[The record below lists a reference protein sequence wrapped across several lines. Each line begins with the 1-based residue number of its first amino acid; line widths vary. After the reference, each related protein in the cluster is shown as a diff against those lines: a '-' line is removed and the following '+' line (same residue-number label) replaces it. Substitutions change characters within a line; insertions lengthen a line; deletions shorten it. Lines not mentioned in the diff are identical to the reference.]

1 MEVRNARCRAY
12 SSQLNGKG
20 LDDDPGPWT
29 PPPWAE
35 CGVEGETGGT
45 AKESG
50 KRLKLREQ
58 GHRGIALGDGRT
70 GAEPTV
76 QFLPTA
82 TMQRGHQMTPRRQD
96 LAKRELNSPM
106 QTSISLSK
114 SPGHLRIPSYMSK
127 KDY

>member
-1 MEVRNARCRAY
+1 MTQV
-12 SSQLNGKG
+12 
-20 LDDDPGPWT
+20 PGP
-29 PPPWAE
+29 PPHPGLSVGWK
-35 CGVEGETGGT
+35 VRQGGT

-82 TMQRGHQMTPRRQD
+82 TMQRGHQMTPQRQD